1 MSIARRNSWPNR
13 NSQMAGWTT
22 LNDSTHGCLTRACSL
37 RPVRYQV
44 CARAVPNGTVLD
56 GTVLDGTVLDGAP
69 GVGAVAVAEFI
80 CMVVIT
86 CSPQRSRALSPGHHV
101 RPDPGDPT
109 RGSGVLCAAGTRRPA
124 TGGPRPPTR
133 R

>member
-56 GTVLDGTVLDGAP
+56 GAVLDGTVLDGTVLDGTVLDGAP

-101 RPDPGDPT
+101 RPDPGHPT
-109 RGSGVLCAAGTRRPA
+109 RGSGVLCAAGTRR
-124 TGGPRPPTR
+124 
-133 R
+133 